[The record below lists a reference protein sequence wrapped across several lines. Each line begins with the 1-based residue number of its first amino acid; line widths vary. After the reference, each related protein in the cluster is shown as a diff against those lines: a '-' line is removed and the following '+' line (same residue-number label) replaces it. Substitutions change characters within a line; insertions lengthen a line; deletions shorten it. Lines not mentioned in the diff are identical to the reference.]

1 MQHQTST
8 LRILISF
15 MRGVHQ
21 VVFSDQDAED
31 TQFWETLFFELT
43 PKWKAASQYVLHYR
57 FSWVLEYLQTGALPQ
72 EATKAQEIMRDAL
85 QESLLAKTK
94 HPYSYDVGVS
104 KSGHLHPDLDT
115 VWIQELLKSE
125 CDIPRLVS
133 RLKHDLPSVNFL
145 ALCTIYGILI
155 PQLWEQT
162 VLQLKEMVDRVC
174 QQAGTQYRV
183 LYQQLCG

>member
-43 PKWKAASQYVLHYR
+43 PKWKTASQYVLHYR

-94 HPYSYDVGVS
+94 HPYSYD
-104 KSGHLHPDLDT
+104 
-115 VWIQELLKSE
+115 IQELLKSE

-174 QQAGTQYRV
+174 QQAGTQYSV

>member
-1 MQHQTST
+1 
-8 LRILISF
+8 

-21 VVFSDQDAED
+21 VVFSNQDAED

-43 PKWKAASQYVLHYR
+43 PKWKVASQYVLRYR
-57 FSWVLEYLQTGALPQ
+57 FSWVHEYLRTGALPQ

-125 CDIPRLVS
+125 CDILRLVS

-145 ALCTIYGILI
+145 ALRTIHGILI

-162 VLQLKEMVDRVC
+162 VLQLKAMVDRVC
-174 QQAGTQYRV
+174 QQPGTQYGA